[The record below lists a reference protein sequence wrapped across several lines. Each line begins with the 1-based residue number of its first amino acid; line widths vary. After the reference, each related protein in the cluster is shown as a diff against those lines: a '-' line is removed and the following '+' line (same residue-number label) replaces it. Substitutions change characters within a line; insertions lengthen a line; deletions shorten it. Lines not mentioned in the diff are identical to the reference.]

1 MLKHLVPIVAATL
14 LLLIVWASAVPL
26 FHWFGVEE
34 PTQSFEEHRAK
45 WQSLGMDSYEFVI
58 EKKCFC
64 GPPGNIPIKVVV
76 RDSLNI
82 AAYDSREPFDQ
93 TADKIDAVPD
103 SVPALFILLATAA
116 SGDSTFSASFDD
128 DFGFPN
134 LITIDAASDTGSGE
148 TVWTVKQ
155 FREMPDLTQ

>member
-26 FHWFGVEE
+26 FHWFEADE
-34 PTQSFEEHRAK
+34 PTQSFEEHQAK
-45 WQSLGMDSYEFVI
+45 WQSLGIDSYEFVI

-64 GPPGNIPIKVVV
+64 GPPGNIPIKILV

-82 AAYDSREPFDQ
+82 AAYDSREAFDGD
-93 TADKIDAVPD
+93 ADKIDGIAD
-103 SVPALFILLATAA
+103 SVPALFDLLATAA
-116 SGDSTFSASFDD
+116 SGDATFSASFDA

-134 LITIDAASDTGSGE
+134 RIVIDSASGANGGE
-148 TVWTVKQ
+148 TVWTVRQ
-155 FREMPDLTQ
+155 FREAPELTQ